1 VTTMKIVAID
11 PGSLRTGYAV
21 FEVNGRAPS
30 LLECGKVFVRGKDLP
45 ERLLHIHRG
54 IERLFRRLRPKQVI
68 IERPFV
74 GINGRDALTL
84 NAARAVCMLAAAA
97 SKARVFEYAP
107 AQVKKTV
114 TGSGQSPKEYVQRMV
129 RLTLGLRDTP
139 EPDIADAMALAL
151 CHVNRL

>member
-1 VTTMKIVAID
+1 MKIVAID
-11 PGSLRTGYAV
+11 PGTLRTGYAV
-21 FEVNGRAPS
+21 FETDSRVPD

-54 IERLFRRLRPKQVI
+54 IERLIRRLRPRQVV

-74 GINGRDALTL
+74 GVSVRDALTL

-107 AQVKKTV
+107 AQVKKAV
-114 TGSGQSPKEYVQRMV
+114 TGSGQAPKENVQRMV
-129 RLTLGLRDTP
+129 RVILQLKETP
-139 EPDIADAMALAL
+139 ETDVADAIALAL
-151 CHVNRL
+151 CHMNRL

>member
-1 VTTMKIVAID
+1 MKIVAID
-11 PGSLRTGYAV
+11 PGTFRTGYAAFAV
-21 FEVNGRAPS
+21 KGTSPE

-54 IERLFRRLRPKQVI
+54 IERLFRRLRPRQVV

-74 GINGRDALTL
+74 GLNTRDALTL

-97 SKARVFEYAP
+97 SRARVFEYAP

-114 TGSGQSPKEYVQRMV
+114 TGNGQSSKDYVQRMV
-129 RLTLGLRDTP
+129 QLMLRLKERP
-139 EPDIADAMALAL
+139 ESDVADAIALAL
-151 CHVNRL
+151 CHMNRL

>member
-1 VTTMKIVAID
+1 MKILAID
-11 PGSLRTGYAV
+11 PGTRRTGYAI
-21 FEVNGRAPS
+21 FEADRRAPE
-30 LLECGKVFVRGKDLP
+30 LVECGQVFVRGKDLP

-54 IERLFRRLRPKQVI
+54 IERLIRRLRPKEVV

-74 GINGRDALTL
+74 GVSGRDALTL

-114 TGSGQSPKEYVQRMV
+114 TGNGNAPKEDVQRMV
-129 RLTLGLRDTP
+129 RVILRLKETP
-139 EPDIADAMALAL
+139 EPDVADAIALAL

>member
-1 VTTMKIVAID
+1 MRIVAID
-11 PGSLRTGYAV
+11 PGTLRTGYAA
-21 FEVNGRAPS
+21 FSLNGRDPE

-54 IERLFRRLRPKQVI
+54 IERLIRRLRPKQVV

-74 GINGRDALTL
+74 GLSKRDALTL

-97 SKARVFEYAP
+97 SRARVFEYAP

-114 TGSGQSPKEYVQRMV
+114 TGNGNAPKQDVQRMV
-129 RLTLGLRDTP
+129 RLMLGLKETP
-139 EPDIADAMALAL
+139 EPDVADAIALAL

>member
-1 VTTMKIVAID
+1 MKILAID
-11 PGSLRTGYAV
+11 PGTRRSGYAI
-21 FEVNGRAPS
+21 FEVGGRIPD
-30 LLECGKVFVRGKDLP
+30 LVECGQVFVRGKDLP

-54 IERLFRRLRPKQVI
+54 VERLIRRLRPKQVV

-74 GINGRDALTL
+74 GLSGRDALTL

-107 AQVKKTV
+107 SQVKKTV
-114 TGSGQSPKEYVQRMV
+114 TGNGNAPKEDVQRMV
-129 RLTLGLRDTP
+129 RVILRLKETP
-139 EPDIADAMALAL
+139 EPDVADALALAL